1 MRFGCVWKVEH
12 MEEKHLVCN
21 PSKIEVGHR
30 ECENCFQIKIAQST
44 IAVRPHL
51 ARIYCVFPV
60 LEKKAWYSVFFVK
73 LARYSQFCRIRFK
86 VAWRSDCIISHQSL
100 WLSAHFHHPTIGTSS
115 DKWVGHAW
123 PLCAQL
129 GCLFVIE
136 VERCEDG
143 KSHTAP
149 TPGTGQ
155 WLKSDLTLKGSHCGL
170 SQNWPLLLWCLQID
184 DSFCYVLLY

>member
-1 MRFGCVWKVEH
+1 

-30 ECENCFQIKIAQST
+30 ECENCSQIKIAQPT

-51 ARIYCVFPV
+51 ARIYRVFPV
-60 LEKKAWYSVFFVK
+60 LEKRAWYSACFVK
-73 LARYSQFCRIRFK
+73 ACEVLVILPHTFK
-86 VAWRSDCIISHQSL
+86 VAWRSEWIMAHQSL

-123 PLCAQL
+123 LLCAQL

-143 KSHTAP
+143 KSQTAP

-155 WLKSDLTLKGSHCGL
+155 WFKSDLTLKESHCGL
-170 SQNWPLLLWCLQID
+170 SRNWPHLLWCLQIAD
-184 DSFCYVLLY
+184 